1 MNTSGCSEGSAS
13 FRDRTRSTL
22 DKAHEW
28 VRYLF
33 FYGGLTLAVLLI
45 VAVATVPSECVEP
58 VRLWLVEHILP

>member
-13 FRDRTRSTL
+13 FRDQTRSVL

-28 VRYLF
+28 VRHLF
-33 FYGGLTLAVLLI
+33 FYGGLTLVVLLI
-45 VAVATVPSECVEP
+45 VAVTTVPSECVEP